1 MILMFMGCFSIVSED
16 FYNWKNAQNAQNTQ
30 LAEETGFEIQ
40 DFGIEVSEIPAG
52 SFQMGCTEGDAECED
67 AEYPVHEVEITRPFA
82 LMTTEVTQGLY
93 EAVMGE
99 DKNISIYAYGGD
111 FPVETVSWFDAVRFA
126 NELSRLEGREQCYS
140 ILESDSGMEVNWIGF
155 DCKGWRLPTE
165 AEWEYAAR
173 GGEDFVYAGSNNPDE
188 VALYSENIGDVD
200 QTQRV
205 AQLEPNGFG
214 LYDMSGNVYEWV
226 WNWYGDYSVE
236 SQSDPTGAL
245 TDLYRLV
252 RGGSW
257 FFGQRN
263 LRVSSRDRF
272 PPILRERYIGFRL
285 GRSLSVEN

>member
-16 FYNWKNAQNAQNTQ
+16 FYNWKNAQNTQ

-67 AEYPVHEVEITRPFA
+67 DEYPVHEVEITRPFA

-99 DKNISIYAYGGD
+99 DKNTSSFSYGGD
-111 FPVETVSWFDAVRFA
+111 FPVETVSWFDAVRFV

-173 GGEDFVYAGSNNPDE
+173 SGEDFVYAGSNNPDE

-272 PPILRERYIGFRL
+272 PPILRESYIGFRL
-285 GRSLSVEN
+285 GRNG